1 MFASVTIFRSRG
13 GSWEHVILTL
23 GVHLG
28 LPNDELFPFDTLEAQ
43 TAHPDRYQCTPNHP
57 ESVRCGSQPVTQKI
71 THKTGT
77 VTVSSHITIPKTTP
91 QTDPTKRIDL
101 STALQYGTAG
111 GYPPLLSLVRQF
123 TKELLHPTI
132 PYRGSAQVII
142 TCGSTDG
149 FSKAVQLISN
159 IWNPLRDPITSR
171 PGMLCER
178 YVYNNAIACVEPRGI
193 QVVPVEIDSEGMM
206 AKGPGG
212 LEDVLAN
219 WDYGQG
225 KLPHFIYSVT

>member
-1 MFASVTIFRSRG
+1 M
-13 GSWEHVILTL
+13 
-23 GVHLG
+23 
-28 LPNDELFPFDTLEAQ
+28 
-43 TAHPDRYQCTPNHP
+43 
-57 ESVRCGSQPVTQKI
+57 TQKS
-71 THKTGT
+71 TRKNDT
-77 VTVSSHITIPKTTP
+77 VTVSSHITIPKMAP

-101 STALQYGTAG
+101 ATALQYGTAG

-149 FSKAVQLISN
+149 FSKAVQLICN
-159 IWNPLRDPITSR
+159 NWNPLRDPIASR

-206 AKGPGG
+206 AKGAGG
-212 LEDVLAN
+212 LKDVLEN
-219 WDYGQG
+219 WDYDKGM
-225 KLPHFIYSVT
+225 LPHFIYSVT